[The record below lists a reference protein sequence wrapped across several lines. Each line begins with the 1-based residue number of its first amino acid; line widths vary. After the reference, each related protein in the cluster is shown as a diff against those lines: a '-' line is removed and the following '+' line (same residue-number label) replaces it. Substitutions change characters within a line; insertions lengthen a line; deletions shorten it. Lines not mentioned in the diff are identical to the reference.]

1 MRKLQLLGR
10 ASSINV
16 RKVRWTCDELGL
28 EPEAVEWG
36 TGALSLQSPDFLALN
51 PNGLVPVLV
60 DDGFVLWES
69 NTICRYLAARE
80 GRADLL
86 PPAPAARARVEQWM
100 DWQATELNTAWR
112 HAFMG
117 LVRQHPAFA
126 DAAGIT
132 ASTASWNR
140 HMALL
145 DAALQRT
152 GAFVTGDSFTLA
164 DVVLGLA
171 TQRWYAT
178 PIDRP
183 PLAAV
188 AAYYERLSARPGFM
202 RHGRNGLP

>member
-1 MRKLQLLGR
+1 MRKRQLLGR
-10 ASSINV
+10 ASSINM
-16 RKVRWTCDELGL
+16 RKVLWTCDELGL
-28 EPEAVEWG
+28 EPELVEWCMG
-36 TGALSLQSPDFLALN
+36 CCRCSRPASWPSTRTAPGAGDRRRRLR
-51 PNGLVPVLV
+51 
-60 DDGFVLWES
+60 LWES

-86 PPAPAARARVEQWM
+86 PQQPAAGARVEQWM

-117 LVRQHPAFA
+117 LVRQHQAFA
-126 DAAGIT
+126 DAAGIA

-152 GAFVTGDSFTLA
+152 GAFVTGDHFTLA

-171 TQRWYAT
+171 THRWYAT
-178 PIDRP
+178 PIERP

-188 AAYYERLSARPGFM
+188 AAYYAQLSARPGFM